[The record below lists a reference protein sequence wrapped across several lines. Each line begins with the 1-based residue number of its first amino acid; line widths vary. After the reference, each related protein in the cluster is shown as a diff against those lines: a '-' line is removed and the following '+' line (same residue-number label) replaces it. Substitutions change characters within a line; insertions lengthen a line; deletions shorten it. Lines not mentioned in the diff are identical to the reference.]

1 VEDHLEVE
9 AHLEEAEPEEEEA
22 VVEEE
27 EEEEEDLV
35 EVGFL
40 PNPSRYTEA
49 WSVSEIKR
57 AR

>member
-9 AHLEEAEPEEEEA
+9 AHLEEAEPEEEA
-22 VVEEE
+22 VV

-40 PNPSRYTEA
+40 PNPSCYTEA

>member
-1 VEDHLEVE
+1 ME

-27 EEEEEDLV
+27 EEDLV
-35 EVGFL
+35 EMGFL
-40 PNPSRYTEA
+40 PNHSRYTEA